1 MVTRFFNE
9 TDGLIKFGVYQ
20 KNLFC
25 QFRRG
30 FYVCNLKYNYIMFA
44 NFQSMFQLLPTLR
57 SGLRWLPPLELYPPK
72 NEQGFIQVGKKLKRL
87 KAKKACTGRMTLYI
101 TLFVALNYVLPS
113 SLVERTVAVFVWFYP
128 KNCVPSLTFTLE
140 SGINIRLC
148 FLIFDFFPRGY
159 ILTKG
164 CYIY

>member
-1 MVTRFFNE
+1 MFAK
-9 TDGLIKFGVYQ
+9 G
-20 KNLFC
+20 
-25 QFRRG
+25 
-30 FYVCNLKYNYIMFA
+30 KYNYIMSA

-113 SLVERTVAVFVWFYP
+113 SLVEHTVAFFAWFYP
-128 KNCVPSLTFTLE
+128 KKLVPFLTFTLE
-140 SGINIRLC
+140 SRISVWLYL
-148 FLIFDFFPRGY
+148 LIIGLFSKGY
-159 ILTKG
+159 VLIKG
-164 CYIY
+164 SYVY